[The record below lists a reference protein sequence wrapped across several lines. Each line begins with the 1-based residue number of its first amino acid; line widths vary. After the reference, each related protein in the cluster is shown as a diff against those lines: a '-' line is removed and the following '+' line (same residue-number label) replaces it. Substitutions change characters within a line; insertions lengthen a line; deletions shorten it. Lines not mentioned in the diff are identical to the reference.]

1 MNELLVLIRQARD
14 KNRDAKEPLV
24 TRAKMQI
31 IDIARE
37 LLPGEALEWAVGD
50 KVFYLTKTKKEEIRI
65 HLTGVTPKQ
74 MSLEQLSPE
83 MAEEILNFLNAVRDQ
98 QILPRIF

>member
-37 LLPGEALEWAVGD
+37 LLPGEALEWAVEN
-50 KVFYLTKTKKEEIRI
+50 KIFYLTKKEKQIRI